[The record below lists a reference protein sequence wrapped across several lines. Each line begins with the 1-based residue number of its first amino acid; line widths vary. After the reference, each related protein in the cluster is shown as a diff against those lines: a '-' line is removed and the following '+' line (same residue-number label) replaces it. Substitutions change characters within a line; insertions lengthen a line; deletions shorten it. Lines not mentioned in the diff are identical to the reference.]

1 MALSKITIIEG
12 IPSFTKITYFNSH
25 GLIVVNLSI
34 ISFFLQYLGFT
45 CGLVRGCL
53 ANLGVTC
60 VVTAEVT
67 QLPACK
73 FQIQVQRG

>member
-1 MALSKITIIEG
+1 MA
-12 IPSFTKITYFNSH
+12 
-25 GLIVVNLSI
+25 SI
-34 ISFFLQYLGFT
+34 LFPLQYLAFT

>member
-1 MALSKITIIEG
+1 MTLTLSKL
-12 IPSFTKITYFNSH
+12 TKKYFN
-25 GLIVVNLSI
+25 I
-34 ISFFLQYLGFT
+34 FFFQYLAFT
-45 CGLVRGCL
+45 CGIVRGAL